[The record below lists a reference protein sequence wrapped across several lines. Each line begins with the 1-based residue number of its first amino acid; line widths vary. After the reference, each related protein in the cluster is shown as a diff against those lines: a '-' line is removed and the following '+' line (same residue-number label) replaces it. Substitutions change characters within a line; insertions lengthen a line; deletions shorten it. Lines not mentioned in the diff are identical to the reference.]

1 MVQLRTSPSTHSVLT
16 LEARKS
22 CSFGLNVVSESG
34 VGRDL
39 TDATS
44 LSLPVAPRVRS
55 ASAEPILNIAATGL
69 TADGWASFALQ
80 ASQLNLAVGSYDFTI
95 TMISQGYSIVLL
107 KGTLEL
113 VENTERASTSSIYT
127 MPTSTTALKAVLRGA
142 TVVKVVLS
150 DIPQPVAGGGGGGT
164 PLSDAGVA
172 ALVADTG
179 SLTHGAVVGVAQA
192 VADAIVIPDVTDAAI
207 TDLFNAPGSP
217 LKAAILS
224 LIQSEIAAISI
235 PAPPTAQDIA
245 YLYAQ
250 ASSPLKDAVTADI
263 DAAIDAQPEYVEP
276 KDVYAFRRRTS
287 GGTGAWEPTN
297 RGTYKGVVWLG
308 TDPSSSDQAAQD
320 VRLIPED

>member
-44 LSLPVAPRVRS
+44 LSFTVAPRVRA
-55 ASAEPILNIAATGL
+55 ASDAPILNIAATGMS
-69 TADGWASFALQ
+69 ADGWASFALQ

-150 DIPQPVAGGGGGGT
+150 DIPQPVTGGGGGT

-192 VADAIVIPDVTDAAI
+192 VADAIVIPDVTAAAI

-235 PAPPTAQDIA
+235 PAPPTAQSIA
-245 YLYAQ
+245 DLYAQ
-250 ASSPLKDAVTADI
+250 ASSPLQIAVTADI
-263 DAAIDAQPEYVEP
+263 DAAIDAQPEYAEP

>member
-34 VGRDL
+34 IGRDL

-44 LSLPVAPRVRS
+44 LSLTVAPRVRAVGS
-55 ASAEPILNIAATGL
+55 APILNVAATGM

-80 ASQLNLAVGSYDFTI
+80 ASQLNFPVGSYDFTI
-95 TMISQGYSIVLL
+95 TMISHGYSMVLL

-113 VENTERASTSSIYT
+113 VENTESASTSSIYT

-150 DIPQPVAGGGGGGT
+150 DLPQPVAGGGGGT

-172 ALVADTG
+172 ALVADT
-179 SLTHGAVVGVAQA
+179 SKLTHAAVVEVAQS
-192 VADAIVIPDVTDAAI
+192 VADEIEIPDVTVEAI
-207 TDLFNAPGSP
+207 TALFNAPGSP

-224 LIQSEIAAISI
+224 LIQSEIAALTI
-235 PAPPTAQDIA
+235 PDAPTAQDIA
-245 YLYAQ
+245 NLYAA
-250 ASSPLKDAVTADI
+250 ASSPLRSAVDADI
-263 DAAIDAQPEYVEP
+263 DAAIAAQPTYVQP
-276 KDVYAFRRRTS
+276 SDVYAFRRRT
-287 GGTGAWEPTN
+287 GGGSGAWEAAN
-297 RGTYKGVVWLG
+297 RGSYKGIVWLG
-308 TDPSSSDQAAQD
+308 ADPSSSEQATQD
-320 VRLIPED
+320 VRLIPEN

>member
-1 MVQLRTSPSTHSVLT
+1 
-16 LEARKS
+16 
-22 CSFGLNVVSESG
+22 
-34 VGRDL
+34 
-39 TDATS
+39 
-44 LSLPVAPRVRS
+44 
-55 ASAEPILNIAATGL
+55 
-69 TADGWASFALQ
+69 
-80 ASQLNLAVGSYDFTI
+80 
-95 TMISQGYSIVLL
+95 
-107 KGTLEL
+107 
-113 VENTERASTSSIYT
+113 

-150 DIPQPVAGGGGGGT
+150 DIPQPVTGGGGGGA

-179 SLTHGAVVGVAQA
+179 SLTHGEVVEIAQA
-192 VADAIVIPDVTDAAI
+192 VADEIEIPDVTVEAI
-207 TDLFNAPGSP
+207 TALFNAPGSP

-235 PAPPTAQDIA
+235 PAPPTAQSIA
-245 YLYAQ
+245 NLYAQ
-250 ASSPLKDAVTADI
+250 ASSPLRSAVDADI
-263 DAAIDAQPEYVEP
+263 DAAIAAQPTYVQP

-297 RGTYKGVVWLG
+297 RGTFKGVVWLG

>member
-34 VGRDL
+34 IGRDL

-44 LSLPVAPRVRS
+44 LSLTVAPRVRAVGS
-55 ASAEPILNIAATGL
+55 APILNVAATGL

-80 ASQLNLAVGSYDFTI
+80 ASQLNFPVGSYDFTI
-95 TMISQGYSIVLL
+95 TMISHGYSMVLL

-113 VENTERASTSSIYT
+113 VENTELASTSSIYT

-150 DIPQPVAGGGGGGT
+150 DLPQPVAGGGGGT

-172 ALVADTG
+172 ALVADT
-179 SLTHGAVVGVAQA
+179 SKLTHAAVVEVAQS
-192 VADAIVIPDVTDAAI
+192 VADEIEIPDVTVEAI
-207 TDLFNAPGSP
+207 TALFNAPGSP

-224 LIQSEIAAISI
+224 LIQSEIAALTI
-235 PAPPTAQDIA
+235 PDAPTAQDIA
-245 YLYAQ
+245 DLYT
-250 ASSPLKDAVTADI
+250 ASGSPLKTAIDTDI
-263 DAAIDAQPEYVEP
+263 DAAIAAQPTYVQP
-276 KDVYAFRRRTS
+276 SDVYAFRRRTG
-287 GGTGAWEPTN
+287 GGTGSWEAAN
-297 RGTYKGVVWLG
+297 RGSYKGIVWLG
-308 TDPSSSDQAAQD
+308 TDPSSSEQTAQD
-320 VRLIPED
+320 VRLVPEG

>member
-34 VGRDL
+34 IGRDL

-44 LSLPVAPRVRS
+44 LSLTVAPRVRAVGS
-55 ASAEPILNIAATGL
+55 APILNIAATGL

-80 ASQLNLAVGSYDFTI
+80 ASQLNFPVGSYDFTI
-95 TMISQGYSIVLL
+95 TMISHGYSMVLL

-113 VENTERASTSSIYT
+113 VENTEHASTSSIYT

-150 DIPQPVAGGGGGGT
+150 DIPQPVAGGGGGGY

-172 ALVADTG
+172 ALVADTS
-179 SLTHGAVVGVAQA
+179 SLTHAEVVEVAQSVA
-192 VADAIVIPDVTDAAI
+192 DEIVIPEVTADAIT
-207 TDLFNAPGSP
+207 TLFNAPGSP

-224 LIQSEIAAISI
+224 LIQSEIAALTI
-235 PAPPTAQDIA
+235 PDEPTAQDIA
-245 YLYAQ
+245 DLYTA
-250 ASSPLKDAVTADI
+250 ASSPLRAAVDVDI
-263 DAAIDAQPEYVEP
+263 DAAIAAQPAYVQP
-276 KDVYAFRRRTS
+276 SDVYAFRRRTS
-287 GGTGAWEPTN
+287 GGTGAWEPAN
-297 RGTYKGVVWLG
+297 RGSYKGIVWLG